1 MLKMKRL
8 AAALLTFI
16 MLLIAQTALAG
27 GDAIVDDFTARMV
40 IGIDGSLS
48 VEETITYSV
57 TDSING
63 FTRDIDPSF
72 GSGYF
77 DFSAARIID
86 GSEIAMRYDESA
98 ARGDEGVYYA
108 EQQDNGLVRYYMFVP
123 CGEGDEVTM
132 VYRYRLEDVCKRY
145 LDVGVLDMPLLGDAW
160 EMDIDSYTGRIE
172 FIGQVEGNI
181 DMLVKSAGM
190 NLTECAVTDGGI
202 DFAGE
207 DAGSGG
213 VFRVRLMFPSG
224 ALSGMVYTSEEN
236 MRGRILADEAE
247 YQAALEE
254 SDRMGKIV
262 LLCAI
267 IVMAAAIA
275 AACLIWGRDPR
286 VDACTYTTGAPL
298 PVRGDIGPAEVKM
311 IFSGSLPDTNTL
323 AAVMLDLTRR
333 GYIDIVG
340 GKGDMEYVRTA
351 KPIDD
356 CSDQEQ
362 FVLNWIMNIGDGE
375 SVTLDAVR
383 KAAEKSAYS
392 QKFMDW
398 TKMVRRSVNAG
409 GWFVK
414 RTAAQIAVG
423 VILLVMAAAAILIG
437 LSFMVNEGPY
447 GTLGMFTLF
456 SFMPLVI
463 GGLVVLVAQK
473 RTYEGARVCAEW
485 KSVKKWIKSGWD
497 VNDPS
502 IDTALWEELMV
513 YALPLGVSDKLAKRL
528 DKLDPEYAS
537 AMCNSKDAM
546 ILRGR
551 TETETIL
558 TYGWYCS
565 SVSRINSAHSSSSGG
580 GGGSGAGGGGG
591 GGTF

>member
-1 MLKMKRL
+1 
-8 AAALLTFI
+8 
-16 MLLIAQTALAG
+16 
-27 GDAIVDDFTARMV
+27 
-40 IGIDGSLS
+40 
-48 VEETITYSV
+48 
-57 TDSING
+57 
-63 FTRDIDPSF
+63 
-72 GSGYF
+72 
-77 DFSAARIID
+77 
-86 GSEIAMRYDESA
+86 
-98 ARGDEGVYYA
+98 
-108 EQQDNGLVRYYMFVP
+108 
-123 CGEGDEVTM
+123 
-132 VYRYRLEDVCKRY
+132 
-145 LDVGVLDMPLLGDAW
+145 
-160 EMDIDSYTGRIE
+160 
-172 FIGQVEGNI
+172 
-181 DMLVKSAGM
+181 
-190 NLTECAVTDGGI
+190 
-202 DFAGE
+202 
-207 DAGSGG
+207 
-213 VFRVRLMFPSG
+213 
-224 ALSGMVYTSEEN
+224 
-236 MRGRILADEAE
+236 
-247 YQAALEE
+247 
-254 SDRMGKIV
+254 
-262 LLCAI
+262 
-267 IVMAAAIA
+267 
-275 AACLIWGRDPR
+275 
-286 VDACTYTTGAPL
+286 
-298 PVRGDIGPAEVKM
+298 
-311 IFSGSLPDTNTL
+311 
-323 AAVMLDLTRR
+323 
-333 GYIDIVG
+333 
-340 GKGDMEYVRTA
+340 
-351 KPIDD
+351 
-356 CSDQEQ
+356 
-362 FVLNWIMNIGDGE
+362 
-375 SVTLDAVR
+375 
-383 KAAEKSAYS
+383 
-392 QKFMDW
+392 MDW